1 MKTIKAIKTMK
12 TLILCFTLIGII
24 SCENDDD
31 PILVNEEELITTVTL
46 TLTPQGGGTNVVL
59 ESKDLDG
66 DGPNAPLI
74 TISGNLSPNTTYA
87 GSVVFLNETE
97 SPAED
102 ITAEVSA
109 EGAAHQLFFSN
120 TNSLATIT
128 YNDQDVNGDPIGLA
142 ITLVTTATATGN
154 LTITLRHEPN
164 KNATDVSNGD
174 ITNAGGETDVAV
186 TFANVMVAS

>member
-66 DGPNAPLI
+66 DGPNAPVI

-109 EGAAHQLFFSN
+109 EGSAHQLFFSN